1 MLTALR
7 ALRLPSK
14 RRRDNP
20 QLAAEPWF
28 PSVSV
33 TMTAPSPL
41 TAYQN
46 ALQHQGFTPDT
57 AQQKAAQMLEDCYQA
72 LQAGRETRGVYLWGP
87 VGRGKT
93 WLMDRF
99 FESLS
104 VPSKRL
110 HFHHFMGWVHKRL
123 FQITGTADPLKALA
137 REMSQHVRVLCFDEF
152 FVTDIGDAILLG
164 GLMQEMFEQGV
175 VVVCTSNLPPQ
186 ELYADGFNRDRFM
199 PAIIAIEKH
208 MWIASLDGEQDH
220 RLHPGKPCQRYWL
233 STDTANENPL
243 QAVFDQFCGERQQ
256 SSDPVLLGHLQIPCV
271 RRCNKAV
278 WFTFRALCSSS
289 ISALDFISLCD
300 RFPVILL
307 SEVPNLSSAQRAG
320 LIARGTEDAA
330 ERVDAGDRELPSLS
344 VHDDSVRRF
353 IALVDE
359 CYDRR
364 IPLYIE
370 AAVPLE
376 ELYTE
381 GYLSFAFERTRSRLQ
396 EMQLQRFGTGNEIDS
411 SDTQT
416 T

>member
-1 MLTALR
+1 
-7 ALRLPSK
+7 
-14 RRRDNP
+14 
-20 QLAAEPWF
+20 
-28 PSVSV
+28 
-33 TMTAPSPL
+33 
-41 TAYQN
+41 
-46 ALQHQGFTPDT
+46 
-57 AQQKAAQMLEDCYQA
+57 MLEDCWQA
-72 LQAGRETRGVYLWGP
+72 LQTGQKTRGVYLWGP

-99 FESLS
+99 HESLS
-104 VPSKRL
+104 VPSRRV

-123 FQITGTADPLKALA
+123 FQITGTANPLKALA
-137 REMSQHVRVLCFDEF
+137 REMAQHVRVLCFDEF

-164 GLMQEMFEQGV
+164 GLMREMFEQGV

-199 PAIIAIEKH
+199 PAITAIEEH
-208 MWIASLDGEQDH
+208 MWIARLDGEQDH
-220 RLHPGKPCQRYWL
+220 RLQPGKPCQRYWHGKQ
-233 STDTANENPL
+233 TAAEKPL
-243 QAVFDQFCGERQQ
+243 QAVFDRLRGERQQ
-256 SSDPVLLGHLQIPCV
+256 SSDPLLLGHLQIPCV
-271 RRCNKAV
+271 RRCSKAA
-278 WFTFRALCSSS
+278 WFTFRDLCSSS
-289 ISALDFISLCD
+289 LSALDFISLCD
-300 RFPVILL
+300 HYPALLL
-307 SEVPNLSSAQRAG
+307 SAVPNLSSPQRTG

-370 AAVPLE
+370 AAVPLQ

-396 EMQLQRFGTGNEIDS
+396 EMQLQRFGMGNETDS
-411 SDTQT
+411 LNTQST
-416 T
+416 